1 MPESGHPHYRDLQVR
16 FSGRGGI
23 CRLALAHLQFH
34 LYDGAPGLGHRGVQ
48 QGAEELYGYGVRKL
62 QYGESKCH
70 SSCFQ

>member
-1 MPESGHPHYRDLQVR
+1 MPESGHPHHRDLQVR
-16 FSGRGGI
+16 FPGRRRIRGLALDDLQFRVHVPPARGG
-23 CRLALAHLQFH
+23 
-34 LYDGAPGLGHRGVQ
+34 HRRVQ